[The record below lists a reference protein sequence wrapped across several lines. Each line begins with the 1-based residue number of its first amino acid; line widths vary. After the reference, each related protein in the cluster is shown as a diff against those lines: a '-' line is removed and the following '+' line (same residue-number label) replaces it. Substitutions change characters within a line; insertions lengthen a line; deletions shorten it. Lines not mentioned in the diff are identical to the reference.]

1 MICTAIVNY
10 KALMKTL
17 PTDMDLLKGFET
29 NWAKQKFAGP
39 TQKTLVAVS
48 GGIDSMALANLF
60 LKAGLSFG
68 IAHCNFQLRGDESDK
83 DEVLVRE
90 WAFANNIPFHHTRFE
105 TKQKMEEW
113 KKGVQETARM
123 LRYEWFA
130 EVCEE
135 YKYSAIATAHHAN
148 DNAETLLMHLFK
160 GTGIAGL
167 HGIPVKN
174 DKIIRPLLFASRKEI
189 EAYVVANNIKYR
201 EDASNATDNYLR
213 NEVRHHILPVIE
225 KVFPEGIR
233 HLRDSIERFAEAET
247 IYRKA
252 IDAERKKM
260 VEQRGKD
267 IYIPVLKLQKAEA
280 LQTICYELFTPY
292 GFTPAQLPSIISLLT
307 AESGHWVGSAT
318 HKVIRNRD
326 FLIITDATPH
336 ATDIVQIEGVPCE
349 ISTEHGTF
357 HFTIEDKPAS
367 IPVADDIAMIDA
379 SLLSFPLILRRWKT
393 GDYFYPL
400 GMGMKKKKVSKY
412 FIDQKVP
419 LHVKDKVWV
428 LESAR
433 RIVWICGMRLDER
446 FKVKDKTQQVIKIVF
461 NPA

>member
-1 MICTAIVNY
+1 
-10 KALMKTL
+10 
-17 PTDMDLLKGFET
+17 
-29 NWAKQKFAGP
+29 
-39 TQKTLVAVS
+39 
-48 GGIDSMALANLF
+48 
-60 LKAGLSFG
+60 
-68 IAHCNFQLRGDESDK
+68 
-83 DEVLVRE
+83 
-90 WAFANNIPFHHTRFE
+90 
-105 TKQKMEEW
+105 
-113 KKGVQETARM
+113 
-123 LRYEWFA
+123 
-130 EVCEE
+130 
-135 YKYSAIATAHHAN
+135 KYSYIATAHHAN
-148 DNAETLLMHLFK
+148 DNAETLMMHLFK
-160 GTGIAGL
+160 GTGMAGL

-174 DKIIRPLLFASRKEI
+174 DRIIRPLLFASRKEI
-189 EAYVVANNIKYR
+189 ETYVATNDIKYR

-225 KVFPEGIR
+225 KVFPESIR
-233 HLRDSIERFAEAET
+233 HLRDSIERFAEAEI
-247 IYRKA
+247 IYRRA
-252 IDAERKKM
+252 IDAERKKL

-267 IYIPVLKLQKAEA
+267 IYLPVLKLQKAEA

-336 ATDIVQIEGVPCE
+336 ATDIVQVEGVPCE
-349 ISTEHGTF
+349 ILTEHGTF
-357 HFTIEDKPAS
+357 HFTIEDKPDA
-367 IPVADDIAMIDA
+367 IPVAENTAMIDA
-379 SLLSFPLILRRWKT
+379 SLLSFPLTLRKWKT

-428 LESAR
+428 LESGR

-461 NPA
+461 NQA

>member
-1 MICTAIVNY
+1 
-10 KALMKTL
+10 MKTL

-29 NWAKQKFAGP
+29 NWAKQKFASP

-48 GGIDSMALANLF
+48 GGIDSMALAHLF
-60 LKAGLSFG
+60 LKAGLPFG

-105 TKQKMEEW
+105 TKQKMDEW

-135 YKYSAIATAHHAN
+135 YKYSYIATAHHAN
-148 DNAETLLMHLFK
+148 DNAETLMMHLFK
-160 GTGIAGL
+160 GTGMAGL

-174 DKIIRPLLFASRKEI
+174 DRVIRPLLFASRKEI
-189 EAYVVANNIKYR
+189 ETYVAANDIKYR

-252 IDAERKKM
+252 IDAEIKRL

-318 HKVIRNRD
+318 HKVIRNRLFPILYLSGIVASSLPSYIRHKD
-326 FLIITDATPH
+326 NSYYRSLGASGGVAAIIFSAIYFSPWTRIYI
-336 ATDIVQIEGVPCE
+336 IVLPLPAILFAVGYLLY
-349 ISTEHGTF
+349 SAYMDKHGSDNIGHNA
-357 HFTIEDKPAS
+357 HFWGAVYGFVFT
-367 IPVADDIAMIDA
+367 
-379 SLLSFPLILRRWKT
+379 LLFDPTHGRIFFEQLMHPSF
-393 GDYFYPL
+393 
-400 GMGMKKKKVSKY
+400 
-412 FIDQKVP
+412 
-419 LHVKDKVWV
+419 
-428 LESAR
+428 
-433 RIVWICGMRLDER
+433 
-446 FKVKDKTQQVIKIVF
+446 
-461 NPA
+461 